1 MSAVN
6 DGLRPRP
13 GRRRDPACDEA
24 ILKATIDAFVD
35 EGYAGVSIE
44 GVAGR
49 AGVGKATI
57 YRRFASK
64 AELVAEAVRVT
75 ACIDD
80 HLVDTGD
87 VRADLISMLTPMVE
101 RLRGPDGK
109 LLLTFA
115 AERVGNPDLAA
126 AFERSVIGAKRVH
139 VRKLLAA
146 AVERGELPADADIEL
161 IAEAAPAIIWH
172 HALYGLPLDGDLP
185 KRIFD
190 LVLPTRAT

>member
-1 MSAVN
+1 VSAVN
-6 DGLRPRP
+6 DDVRPRP

-24 ILKATIDAFVD
+24 ILRATVDAFVD

-44 GVAGR
+44 GVAAR

-64 AELVAEAVRVT
+64 AELVAEAVRAT

-80 HLVDTGD
+80 NLVDTGD
-87 VRADLISMLTPMVE
+87 LRADLISMLSPMVE

-139 VRKLLAA
+139 VRKLLDE
-146 AVERGELPADADIEL
+146 AVERGELAADADLEL
-161 IAEAAPAIIWH
+161 IAESGPAIIWH
-172 HALYGLPLDGDLP
+172 HALYGLPLDDDLP
-185 KRIFD
+185 SRILD
-190 LVLPTRAT
+190 LALPT

>member
-1 MSAVN
+1 VTALGDDV
-6 DGLRPRP
+6 RPRP

-24 ILKATIDAFVD
+24 ILKATIDAFVE

-44 GVAGR
+44 GVAAR

-64 AELVAEAVRVT
+64 AELVVEAVRAT
-75 ACIDD
+75 ALIDD
-80 HLVDTGD
+80 HLVNTGD
-87 VRADLISMLTPMVE
+87 LRADLISAWSPMVE

-109 LLLTFA
+109 LLLAFA

-139 VRKLLAA
+139 VRKLLDE
-146 AVERGELPADADIEL
+146 AVERGELAADADLEL
-161 IAEAAPAIIWH
+161 IAESGPAIIWH
-172 HALYGLPLDGDLP
+172 HALYGLPLDDDLP
-185 KRIFD
+185 SRILD
-190 LVLPTRAT
+190 LALPT

>member
-1 MSAVN
+1 MTVVN
-6 DGLRPRP
+6 DDLRPRP

-24 ILKATIDAFVD
+24 ILKATVDAFVE

-44 GVAGR
+44 GVATR

-75 ACIDD
+75 ALIDD

-87 VRADLISMLTPMVE
+87 LRADLISTLSPMVE

-115 AERVGNPDLAA
+115 VERVGNPDLSA

-146 AVERGELPADADIEL
+146 AVERGELAADADIEL
-161 IAEAAPAIIWH
+161 IAESGPAIIWH
-172 HALYGLPLDGDLP
+172 HALYGLPLDDDLP
-185 KRIFD
+185 GRILD
-190 LVLPTRAT
+190 LVLPS